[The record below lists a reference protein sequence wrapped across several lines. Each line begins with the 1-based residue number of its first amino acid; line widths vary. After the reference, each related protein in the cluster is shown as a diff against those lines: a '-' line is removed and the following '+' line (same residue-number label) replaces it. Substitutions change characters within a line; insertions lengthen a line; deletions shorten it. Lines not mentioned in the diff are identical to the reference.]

1 MLEAAVDWD
10 RRMKQLY
17 DGEYQWLDVK
27 GQTRDPEHYYFQSLV
42 YRFLSLLSIAR
53 RFEREAYYINSR
65 IAKEKELEFLRYSKS
80 FIWAMTN
87 PKITPNDDMPGID
100 HFRHD
105 AFRPVLDLCYENI
118 PELPG
123 AAGGGDIIFDYRRF
137 RAILTASAPV
147 LDEPQNHLDTQGGG
161 VQLVATYRSE
171 IDEVLNFFQGLKPN
185 EPFPTSS
192 QSPDIP
198 HNPENP
204 EGLGNSGEPRT
215 PEPPKTADVR
225 RRWDRLVCLHLLT
238 LGFIGSFGY
247 EWQQW
252 VQKARKRA
260 VSELSSD
267 RVAAKAFLDDIDRM
281 GLSEQ
286 KEMRKFIAILERYPR
301 QAGGEAVSDF
311 RDFEDRKWIVRWRA
325 FRRWVTKAS
334 QRLLPFLRTW

>member
-1 MLEAAVDWD
+1 MDLTLPEQVTDVLTHPVVVGVITALLTALFSVWIHRRNLASTHKQNQRQDLRTLISRYHGRMLEAAVDWD

-185 EPFPTSS
+185 EPFRLPVRALTS
-192 QSPDIP
+192 
-198 HNPENP
+198 HTTR
-204 EGLGNSGEPRT
+204 RT
-215 PEPPKTADVR
+215 
-225 RRWDRLVCLHLLT
+225 
-238 LGFIGSFGY
+238 
-247 EWQQW
+247 
-252 VQKARKRA
+252 QKA
-260 VSELSSD
+260 
-267 RVAAKAFLDDIDRM
+267 
-281 GLSEQ
+281 
-286 KEMRKFIAILERYPR
+286 
-301 QAGGEAVSDF
+301 
-311 RDFEDRKWIVRWRA
+311 
-325 FRRWVTKAS
+325 
-334 QRLLPFLRTW
+334 